1 MQLFHFRLYC
11 CYSSCKV
18 PRILNSFV
26 LSICRLDAAVAPRVW
41 GAAIRTV
48 FNYVA
53 SFAAAV
59 GRCLGGM
66 RFRGSIY
73 SAIRDSDAHIDE
85 AVSFI
90 TSLIYVSSFL
100 VAAQIQFES
109 RLTYGSPQDEEE
121 MHPLSHNGDNDDH
134 CIERTSFTSSSTC
147 NASAA
152 DDTRTPSPRQLTG
165 LVFLVSRCSNRSCCI
180 SYGFNR

>member
-1 MQLFHFRLYC
+1 M
-11 CYSSCKV
+11 
-18 PRILNSFV
+18 
-26 LSICRLDAAVAPRVW
+26 APRVW

-73 SAIRDSDAHIDE
+73 SAIRDSDAHIDK
-85 AVSFI
+85 AVSII
-90 TSLIYVSSFL
+90 TSLIFVSSFL
-100 VAAQIQFES
+100 VAAQIQFEL

-121 MHPLSHNGDNDDH
+121 MHPLSHNGVNDDH

-165 LVFLVSRCSNRSCCI
+165 LVFLVSSCSNRSCCI
-180 SYGFNR
+180 SYGFNRCY